1 MKKKEKIMKIEIG
14 EDSIKKAFIDKVPEG
29 FFLTI
34 EFKDPTV
41 RELFKTKDEAFKE
54 MSKVMN
60 SINVKKT
67 VVEL

>member
-1 MKKKEKIMKIEIG
+1 MRVEIG
-14 EDSIKKAFIDKVPEG
+14 EDSIKKAFIDSVPEG

-34 EFKDPTV
+34 EFKSPTV
-41 RELFKTKDEAFKE
+41 RELFRTKEAAFKK
-54 MSKVMN
+54 MSKIMN